1 MPDNVVSPKHYLIH
15 AVSLEP
21 VEITGRLP
29 SMIGQAINYVLRS
42 RFKGSQLED
51 LKKARFYLE
60 LQYDMDDM
68 FRSGQYLYDPENDWN
83 SRRAE
88 LVKYWVEAYITQ
100 VQLPVAEGMCID
112 DFEKR
117 FLRKLFGFD
126 HRISYVT
133 IKEAKEYLDKIIA
146 QLEKVDQ

>member
-68 FRSGQYLYDPENDWN
+68 FRGQYLYAPENDWN
-83 SRRAE
+83 SHRAE
-88 LVKYWVEAYITQ
+88 LVKYWVEAYIAQ
-100 VQLPVAEGMCID
+100 VQLPVVEGKGIN

-117 FLRKLFGFD
+117 FLRKLFDFS
-126 HRISYVT
+126 HRISYET
-133 IKEAKEYLDKIIA
+133 IKEAQEYLDKIIA
-146 QLEKVDQ
+146 QLEEMDQ

>member
-68 FRSGQYLYDPENDWN
+68 FRGQYLYAPENDWN

-88 LVKYWVEAYITQ
+88 LVKYWVEAYIAQ
-100 VQLPVAEGMCID
+100 VQLPVVEGKCIN

-117 FLRKLFGFD
+117 FLRKLFD
-126 HRISYVT
+126 LSHRISYET
-133 IKEAKEYLDKIIA
+133 IKEAQEYLDKIIA
-146 QLEKVDQ
+146 QLEEMDQ

>member
-68 FRSGQYLYDPENDWN
+68 FRGQYLYDPAHDWN

-88 LVKYWVEAYITQ
+88 LVKYWVEAYIAQ
-100 VQLPVAEGMCID
+100 VQLPVVEGKCIN

-117 FLRKLFGFD
+117 FLRKLFDFS
-126 HRISYVT
+126 HRISYET
-133 IKEAKEYLDKIIA
+133 IKEAEEYLDKIIA
-146 QLEKVDQ
+146 QLEEMDQ